1 MLTPHVRQAVIIG
14 AFALLAVI
22 ALLGW
27 TRDSRVSAGSAQHL
41 NPQMYPAPHG
51 PYQNTGLAGRPTY
64 GNVTPAGQQ
73 VYGPSYDSASPAE
86 NCLEP
91 QPVPAVAYA
100 QPVATRYRTYDR
112 PRVVRQVVYEEPAA
126 ERVTQRRAKKRS
138 TAKSVAIVAGS
149 AGVGAAIGGLAGG
162 GKGAGIG
169 ALTGGAAGFIYD
181 RLTHN
186 R

>member
-1 MLTPHVRQAVIIG
+1 MLTPQIRQAVLIG
-14 AFALLAVI
+14 AFALLAVV

-27 TRDSRVSAGSAQHL
+27 TRDSRVSAGSTQYL
-41 NPQMYPAPHG
+41 NPQLYTGAHG
-51 PYQNTGLAGRPTY
+51 SVQSTDIAGRPTY
-64 GNVTPAGQQ
+64 GNITQAGQQ
-73 VYGPSYDSASPAE
+73 VYGPGYSAVAPAE
-86 NCLEP
+86 ICLEP
-91 QPVPAVAYA
+91 EPVPPLAYA
-100 QPVATRYRTYDR
+100 QPVETRYRTYDR
-112 PRVVRQVVYEEPAA
+112 PRVVRQVVYEQPAT
-126 ERVTQRRAKKRS
+126 ERVVERRAKKRS
-138 TAKSVAIVAGS
+138 TGKSVAIVAGS